1 MTETWKVALQM
12 QYLWEMEILE
22 RRGQHSVVTFE
33 EWLEIKQNNYER
45 IRKEISKPNSNC
57 I

>member
-1 MTETWKVALQM
+1 MDEELKPYQ
-12 QYLWEMEILE
+12 QYIYEKLLSDMF
-22 RRGQHSVVTFE
+22 GCTSVTTFE

>member
-1 MTETWKVALQM
+1 MTETWKIALQM

-22 RRGQHSVVTFE
+22 RRGQHSVVTYE

-45 IRKEISKPNSNC
+45 IRKELMKIRNNR
-57 I
+57 